1 MTFVLLVGWL
11 ILMISARHITVK
23 RWRDGRMSTG
33 AVVVITG
40 LIWALLPETF
50 AVSGALAGAAPA
62 VLLLLALSSGLGAA
76 LGALLILRGVGRNYR
91 RP

>member
-1 MTFVLLVGWL
+1 MTFALLVGWL

-23 RWRDGRMSTG
+23 RWHDDRMSTG
-33 AVVVITG
+33 AVDITG

-62 VLLLLALSSGLGAA
+62 VLLLIALSSGLGAG
-76 LGALLILRGVGRNYR
+76 LGALLILRGVGRNHR